1 MEILAAYDLTRSYR
15 DAAEMCGVSHNTVKA
30 YVLARE
36 AGGQEPAVVRRGRKT
51 DLYLEQMRSWVE
63 ASRGKIRGDVVHEKL
78 VALGYDGSI
87 RTTRYVLADLK
98 QAYRQENARVHRP
111 WTPGPGLWL
120 QFDYGDGPVVDGA
133 KTVLFCAWLAF
144 CRFRVVIPLLDKTM
158 PNVFAALDRCF
169 RLIGGV
175 PTYVLTDYVPRNIIG
190 EHIGRCS
197 AEDAEAPVQSSEYAR
212 RGPVLQRDHDAEAGP
227 CQPSDEQDR
236 LDPIDARTIAEVVL
250 QPHPR
255 LGDPGPVDPGMAQP
269 PRSLDLID
277 CPPGGPFRTR
287 IPQRQ

>member
-15 DAAEMCGVSHNTVKA
+15 DTAEMCGVSHNTVKA
-30 YVLARE
+30 YVQARE
-36 AGGQEPAVVRRGRKT
+36 AGGEEPAVVRRGRKT

-78 VALGYDGSI
+78 LALGYDGSI

-144 CRFRVVIPLLDKTM
+144 CRFRIVIPLLDKTM

-175 PTYVLTDYVPRNIIG
+175 PTYVLTDNEKTVTIEARLLETVVLIIKSG
-190 EHIGRCS
+190 EEMVIHVM
-197 AEDAEAPVQSSEYAR
+197 PAR
-212 RGPVLQRDHDAEAGP
+212 RQYW
-227 CQPSDEQDR
+227 
-236 LDPIDARTIAEVVL
+236 
-250 QPHPR
+250 
-255 LGDPGPVDPGMAQP
+255 
-269 PRSLDLID
+269 DLL
-277 CPPGGPFRTR
+277 P
-287 IPQRQ
+287 